1 MKIAYI
7 VPGTGGAFYCENC
20 VRDPSLLKA
29 LKEKGHDV
37 VVVPMYL
44 PLTAGEAPARSDTP
58 VFFGAISTYLR
69 QKYPVLR
76 ILPGA
81 FLRAFDSPA
90 LLNWAAGKAGSV
102 RASGLEEMTLSILL
116 AEQGPHAAELDRL
129 ITWLAEQEKPDIV
142 HLSNALLVGL
152 ARRFKEKLHVP
163 VVCTLQDEDSWLDA
177 MQEPLKQ
184 RVWETLA
191 ERARDVDEFISVSQY
206 YSRVMVERM
215 HLPPERV
222 NVVYIGVDPDIFHPA
237 QLLFRPPVIG
247 FVSRISESMGLGVLI
262 EAFVRLKTDSRLA
275 KLRLRITGGH
285 TDDDERFIAGVQR
298 RLRDL
303 HMQDDVD
310 FILDFDTKTRL
321 DFLQTLSVFTLPM
334 PAAPAFGLPVLEA
347 IASGVPVVQPDVGA
361 FRELIE
367 ITEGGVL
374 YDHGDMDQ
382 YTNALESLLLDP
394 ERARMTGRHGR
405 DRAMRIFNMN
415 RMATGTIGVYEQAQS
430 RRTATK

>member
-7 VPGTGGAFYCENC
+7 VPGTGGTFYCENC
-20 VRDPSLLKA
+20 ARDPSLLKA
-29 LKEKGHDV
+29 LKEQGHDV

-44 PLTAGEAPARSDTP
+44 PLTAGEAPARDDTP

-81 FLRAFDSPA
+81 LLRAFDSPA
-90 LLNWAAGKAGSV
+90 LLNWAASKAGSV
-102 RASGLEEMTLSILL
+102 RASGLEEMTLSMLL
-116 AEQGPHAAELDRL
+116 AERGPHADELDRL
-129 ITWLAEQEKPDIV
+129 VAWLAEQEKPDIV
-142 HLSNALLVGL
+142 HLSNSLLVGL

-163 VVCTLQDEDSWLDA
+163 VVCTLQDEDSWLDT

-184 RVWETLA
+184 RIWETLA

-206 YSRVMVERM
+206 YSRIMVERL

-222 NVVYIGVDPDIFHPA
+222 NVVYIGIETDIFHPA

-247 FVSRISESMGLGVLI
+247 FVSRMSESMGLGVLI
-262 EAFVRLKTDSRLA
+262 EAFVRLKADSRLA
-275 KLRLRITGGH
+275 NLRLRITGGH
-285 TDDDERFIAGVQR
+285 TADDARFIAGVQT
-298 RLRDL
+298 RLHDL

-310 FILDFDTKTRL
+310 FIIDFDTKTRL

-347 IASGVPVVQPDVGA
+347 IASGVPVVQPDIGA

-382 YTNALESLLLDP
+382 YTDALEALLLDP
-394 ERARMTGRHGR
+394 ERARSTGRHGR
-405 DRAMRIFNMN
+405 DRALQVFSIN
-415 RMATGTIGVYEQAQS
+415 RMATGTIGVYEQAKS
-430 RRTATK
+430 RMMATK